1 MGGTLACYRVA
12 SMAIGV
18 LFVCTGNICRSPYA
32 ERLARHLL
40 ADQLGGDG
48 VRRFGL
54 ASVGT
59 HALVGSGMDLLAGAE
74 LRASGGSSEGFVAR
88 QIGAKDIAAAELVLT
103 AERAHRAYV
112 VRELPRALRT
122 TFTLSEFARLLDA
135 GLPGHRLPDDPVA
148 RARLAVAIARSTRG
162 TLEQGPPGED
172 DIPDPYGLSAEAHHE
187 TAAIITAALQQIV
200 GLIWA
205 GRRDRH
211 PDHDP
216 DGRRGDRVG

>member
-1 MGGTLACYRVA
+1 MSPAADLDRFG
-12 SMAIGV
+12 I

-32 ERLARHLL
+32 ECLARRLL
-40 ADQLGGDG
+40 ADHLGGDG
-48 VRRFGL
+48 AGRFDL
-54 ASVGT
+54 ASAGT
-59 HALVGSGMDLLAGAE
+59 QALAGSGMDLLSRAE
-74 LRASGGSSEGFVAR
+74 LRAAGGSPDGFVAR

-122 TFTLSEFARLLDA
+122 TFTLREFARLLDG

-162 TLEQGPPGED
+162 TLEQGPPGAD
-172 DIPDPYGLSAEAHHE
+172 DVPDPYGLPADAHHE
-187 TAAIITAALQQIV
+187 TATIVAAALRQIV

-205 GRRDRH
+205 GDGERRRLR
-211 PDHDP
+211 DP
-216 DGRRGDRVG
+216 RGRQGDRVG